1 MVRHWMKE
9 EEFSMDTIL
18 LFDRWII
25 RYIMSE
31 NVWYNNGQRDYKTD
45 MAKALSRYPYV
56 IQFCKRKAPECTDFL
71 KEIENINAAGL
82 LKKIGGI
89 NAASISEAEARRA
102 EITILSALEPFV
114 VYAYPEVMEQI
125 DYIRNWSPERLYA
138 LADLREKLVLDIVSG
153 TGRLAFAAADRAKR
167 VYASEPC
174 DVLREYMRDKIRQNG
189 IANMKVLDGEGTN
202 LPYEDNTFDVVMTG
216 HIVEDVY
223 EEEIA
228 EMTRVV
234 KNGGVLICCHGDDE
248 VKREAPDEELVRR
261 GFEYFAHENCGGGV
275 IYDYRKVVHKP

>member
-102 EITILSALEPFV
+102 EIAILSALEPFV

-138 LADLREKLVLDIVSG
+138 LADLREKLVLDIGSG

-261 GFEYFAHENCGGGV
+261 GFEYFVHESCGGGV